1 MAFFGLKTYFKKK
14 FPRLF
19 LSPNQSYVK
28 KLGQNGL
35 QTGFYRGG
43 QNLPPPAT
51 RDAFQ
56 MLPLVGLKSPIY
68 LDLASNVYESAYTV
82 SFCHVLRRKKIKV
95 HIGNVIFL
103 CVSSDLPAARLLSK
117 VQSKYKM

>member
-1 MAFFGLKTYFKKK
+1 MIQIN

-35 QTGFYRGG
+35 KTGFYRGEA
-43 QNLPPPAT
+43 LKAPPAT

-56 MLPLVGLKSPIY
+56 MLPHVGLNI
-68 LDLASNVYESAYTV
+68 ANI
-82 SFCHVLRRKKIKV
+82 KK
-95 HIGNVIFL
+95 
-103 CVSSDLPAARLLSK
+103 
-117 VQSKYKM
+117 